1 MTIIQTT
8 AILSFLS
15 IFGITAQVY
24 ADSVKSMKNT
34 VNQEIIMKIDEN
46 KVALQKKAKAPSSIR
61 YSDYGEIIV
70 SSPLDLSFSKNL
82 EERKG
87 SLLVHAVDKVIDS
100 YDFFQN
106 AWREKFLKVREVA
119 EVQASSRDMD
129 PSQWESYSIGN
140 KYFEER
146 KILETFKLLQLKKEE
161 ISKGICMGFRFS
173 FNPVSGHM
181 FLEMNV
187 TPSFEKRSGIT
198 IPF

>member
-1 MTIIQTT
+1 MMIIQPT
-8 AILSFLS
+8 AILSFLF

-24 ADSVKSMKNT
+24 SDSIKSMKNT
-34 VNQEIIMKIDEN
+34 VNQEITMKIDEN
-46 KVALQKKAKAPSSIR
+46 KGALQKKAKASSSIR

-70 SSPLDLSFSKNL
+70 GSPLDVSFLKTL

-87 SLLVHAVDKVIDS
+87 FLLVHAVDKVIDS
-100 YDFFQN
+100 YEFFQN
-106 AWREKFLKVREVA
+106 AWREKFLKVRGVA
-119 EVQASSRDMD
+119 DVQSSSRNME
-129 PSQWESYSIGN
+129 PSRWESYSFGN

-146 KILETFKLLQLKKEE
+146 KILETFKLLQFKKDE
-161 ISKGICMGFRFS
+161 ISKGIVMGFRFS

-187 TPSFEKRSGIT
+187 TPSFENISGIT